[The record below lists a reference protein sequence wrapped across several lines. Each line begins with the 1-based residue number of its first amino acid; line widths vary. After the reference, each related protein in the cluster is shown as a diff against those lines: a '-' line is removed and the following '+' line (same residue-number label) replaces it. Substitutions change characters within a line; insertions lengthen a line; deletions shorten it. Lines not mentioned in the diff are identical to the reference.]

1 MNSFTTLGRITNDLE
16 LKELSTGD
24 KVINFS
30 IAENYGKD
38 KTNFFS
44 CVAYGN
50 KAEMIAKYFVK
61 GALIAISGSF
71 KTEEYVDKNTNQN
84 RRNLKLIVNQA
95 GFTGEKRDDT
105 NVAYGRM
112 PEAKK
117 QELVANAELDLSEYA
132 DLTPSA
138 NGFPF

>member
-1 MNSFTTLGRITNDLE
+1 MNSFMTLGRITNDLE

-61 GALIAISGSF
+61 GALIAVKGSF
-71 KTEEYVDKNTNQN
+71 RSEEYVDKNTNQN
-84 RRNLKLIVNQA
+84 RRIMKLIVNEVT
-95 GFTGEKRDDT
+95 FTGEKRDDT

-117 QELVANAELDLSEYA
+117 QELTANAELDLSEYA